1 MRWIRA
7 VPILLAVAA
16 APAQAQNVMALVRA
30 DQWADAEAAAAQLP
44 DPVAAKLVTYYRL
57 LASGAAG
64 VADITQFMAT
74 SPDWPLQGTLAR
86 RRDEALANEPDDR
99 LVLAQCDQA
108 APRETAARLRCAQAY
123 QAAGRGGD
131 AAAML
136 RRAWVEGFDSAAAE
150 ARFLHDYNPPLTRED
165 QWQRFDRLA
174 WTDAAG
180 AARQAARLDPADQPR
195 AEARLALRRGDPNAP
210 AFWSALPVD
219 ARNDPGLVLERAR
232 WLRHAGQEDAAFA
245 LWADAGPAAERAAPP
260 ERQPAFW
267 QERNILARQL
277 LSEGNAKGAYAVVA
291 GQAQSGPE
299 QVVDAEFLAGFIA
312 LRKLNDAA
320 GAAAHFRTLAAA
332 SKAAITQG
340 RAHYWLGRAAA
351 AQGDAA
357 GARAEYKAAA
367 AWPTT
372 YYGQLAAIA
381 LGDDPAALAARIRA
395 AHDPPGDA
403 TRALDLAGREL
414 ARAAAYLVGWGEA
427 RRAQPFLLRLD
438 EVTPD
443 AADHA
448 LAARLALGFGM
459 PDMAVA
465 IARRAGRDGLM
476 LPDAGWPVAVSA
488 PAGIEPALT
497 LGVIRQ
503 ESSFDISVISEAG
516 ARGLMQLMPATAA
529 TLARKL
535 GLTPSLPALITDAAF
550 NMRLG
555 TAYLQQMLDEFDGA
569 VPLVVAAY
577 NAGPSRVREWLG
589 SNGDPRGPGIDM
601 PGVDMIDWIELIPFG
616 ETRNYV
622 QRVIENEVV
631 YRAKLNVV
639 LPHPLARWLR

>member
-7 VPILLAVAA
+7 VPILLSVVAV
-16 APAQAQNVMALVRA
+16 PAQAQNVMALVRG
-30 DQWADAEAAAAQLP
+30 DQWAEAAGAAAQLP

-57 LASGAAG
+57 LAPGAAG
-64 VADITQFMAT
+64 VADIAQFMAT

-86 RRDEALANEPDDR
+86 RRDEALANEPDDK
-99 LVLAQCDQA
+99 LVVEQCDQA
-108 APRETAARLRCAQAY
+108 PPKVSAARLRCAQAY
-123 QAAGRGGD
+123 QVAGRADD

-136 RRAWVEGFDSAAAE
+136 RRAWIDGFDDAAAE
-150 ARFLHDYNPPLTRED
+150 ARFLHDHNPALTRDD

-174 WTDAAG
+174 WTDTAG
-180 AARQAARLDPADQPR
+180 ATRQQARLDPSDQPG
-195 AEARLALRRGDPNAP
+195 AEARLAFRRGDPNAP
-210 AFWSALPVD
+210 AFYAALPAD
-219 ARNDPGLVLERAR
+219 RRNDPGLVLEQAR
-232 WLRHAGQEDAAFA
+232 WLRHAGQEDAALA
-245 LWADAGPAAERAAPP
+245 LWADAGTAAERAAPP
-260 ERQPAFW
+260 GPAFW
-267 QERNILARQL
+267 QERNLLARQL
-277 LSEGNAKGAYAVVA
+277 LSAGNAKGAYAVVA
-291 GQAQSGPE
+291 GQAQTGPE

-312 LRKLNDAA
+312 LRKLNDPA
-320 GAAAHFRTLAAA
+320 GAAAHFQALAAA

-351 AQGDAA
+351 ERNDAA
-357 GARAEYKAAA
+357 GARAEYKLAA

-372 YYGQLAAIA
+372 FYGQLAAMA
-381 LGDDPAALAARIRA
+381 LGDDPAALGARIRA

-427 RRAQPFLLRLD
+427 HRAQPFLLRLD

-476 LPDAGWPVAVSA
+476 LPDAGWPVAVSP
-488 PAGIEPALT
+488 PASGEPALT

-503 ESSFDISVISEAG
+503 ESSFDTAVISEAG
-516 ARGLMQLMPATAA
+516 ARGLMQLMPGTAA
-529 TLARKL
+529 ALARKL
-535 GLTPSLPALITDAAF
+535 GLAPSVPALITDASF

-569 VPLVVAAY
+569 VPLAVAAY
-577 NAGPSRVREWLG
+577 NAGPSRVQEWLG
-589 SNGDPRGPGIDM
+589 ANGDPRGAS
-601 PGVDMIDWIELIPFG
+601 VDMIDWIELIPFN

-622 QRVIENEVV
+622 QRVIENEIV
-631 YRAKLNVV
+631 YRAKLNIVQ
-639 LPHPLARWLR
+639 PHPLARWLR

>member
-1 MRWIRA
+1 MRWIRT
-7 VPILLAVAA
+7 VPILLFVAA
-16 APAQAQNVMALVRA
+16 APAQAQNVMGLVRG
-30 DQWADAEAAAAQLP
+30 DQWAEAAAAAAQLP

-57 LASGAAG
+57 LAPGAAG
-64 VADITQFMAT
+64 VEEITQFMAT

-86 RRDEALANEPDDR
+86 RRDEAAANEPDDK
-99 LVLAQCDQA
+99 LALAQCDQA
-108 APRETAARLRCAQAY
+108 PPKASAARLRCAQAY
-123 QAAGRGGD
+123 RVAGRAD
-131 AAAML
+131 AAVAML
-136 RRAWVEGFDSAAAE
+136 RRAWIDGFDDAAAE
-150 ARFLHDYNPPLTRED
+150 TRFLHDTNPPLTRAD

-174 WTDAAG
+174 WSDTAG
-180 AARQAARLDPADQPR
+180 ATRQEARLDPADQPR
-195 AEARLALRRGDPNAP
+195 AQARLAFRRGDPNAP
-210 AFWSALPVD
+210 AFAAALPAD
-219 ARNDPGLVLERAR
+219 ARNDPGLVLEQAR
-232 WLRHAGQEDAAFA
+232 WLRHAGQEDAARA
-245 LWADAGPAAERAAPP
+245 LWADAGTAAERAAPP

-267 QERNILARQL
+267 QERNLLARQL

-291 GQAQSGPE
+291 GQAQTGPE
-299 QVVDAEFLAGFIA
+299 QMVDAEFLAGFIA
-312 LRKLNDAA
+312 LRKLNDPA
-320 GAAAHFRTLAAA
+320 GAVAHFNALAAA
-332 SKAAITQG
+332 SKAAITQA

-351 AQGDAA
+351 ARSDAA
-357 GARAEYKAAA
+357 GARAEYKLAA

-372 YYGQLAAIA
+372 FYGQLAAIA

-427 RRAQPFLLRLD
+427 HRAQPFLLRLD

-465 IARRAGRDGLM
+465 IARRAGREGLM
-476 LPDAGWPVAVSA
+476 LPDAGWPTAVTP
-488 PAGIEPALT
+488 PAGVEEALT

-503 ESSFDISVISEAG
+503 ESSFDTAVISEAG
-516 ARGLMQLMPATAA
+516 ARGLMQLMPGTAA
-529 TLARKL
+529 ALARKA
-535 GLTPSLPALITDAAF
+535 GLAPSVPALITDASF

-555 TAYLQQMLDEFDGA
+555 TAYLQQMLDQFDGA
-569 VPLVVAAY
+569 VPLAVAAY
-577 NAGPSRVREWLG
+577 NAGPSRVQEWLG
-589 SNGDPRGPGIDM
+589 VNGDPRGPDI
-601 PGVDMIDWIELIPFG
+601 DMIDWIELIPFN

-622 QRVIENEVV
+622 QRVIENEMV